1 MGKGPGGVAAV
12 TKNGRRCSI
21 CFYTERRTKPKVIFK
36 GAAAEKVFSLYGTVT
51 CTTLT
56 AQLQDGQRVFFCWQN
71 SKRGQSLS
79 VTLLHSEG
87 LNQLSDDVGAL
98 HREGILADFQS
109 FFRIYFR
116 ICGTFAMQVG
126 KCHPV
131 PKYSKLI

>member
-1 MGKGPGGVAAV
+1 M
-12 TKNGRRCSI
+12 
-21 CFYTERRTKPKVIFK
+21 YY
-36 GAAAEKVFSLYGTVT
+36 L
-51 CTTLT
+51 
-56 AQLQDGQRVFFCWQN
+56 DGSTSRWSEDFFWQN
-71 SKRGQSLS
+71 FKCGQSLS

-116 ICGTFAMQVG
+116 ICRTFAMQVG

-131 PKYSKLI
+131 PKYSELI